1 MCNIF
6 IIAVPTPVKKNKT
19 PDLRYLKDATEL
31 VAKYLKPND
40 CVIYESTVYPGTTEE
55 ICVPILKKFS
65 KLKTDIES
73 NKNSFS
79 YGFSPERLNPG
90 SKEGDIR
97 KIVKV
102 VSGSTKKSS
111 IKINNLYKSII
122 TAGTYKADSVKVAE
136 AAKIIEN
143 TQRDV
148 NIALINEFQKI
159 FTKMNLNIYEVL
171 KASETKWNFL
181 KFKPGMVGGHCIS
194 VDPYYL
200 SYKAK
205 KKIGVS
211 PKMVLSGRETN
222 SMMPKFY
229 CDQILSYAKIKKY

>member
-1 MCNIF
+1 MNQRNPYNRRNMF
-6 IIAVPTPVKKNKT
+6 
-19 PDLRYLKDATEL
+19 
-31 VAKYLKPND
+31 
-40 CVIYESTVYPGTTEE
+40 
-55 ICVPILKKFS
+55 PILKIFKI
-65 KLKTDIES
+65 KTDIES

-148 NIALINEFQKI
+148 NIALINEFQK
-159 FTKMNLNIYEVL
+159 FYKNEL
-171 KASETKWNFL
+171 KY
-181 KFKPGMVGGHCIS
+181 I
-194 VDPYYL
+194 
-200 SYKAK
+200 
-205 KKIGVS
+205 
-211 PKMVLSGRETN
+211 
-222 SMMPKFY
+222 
-229 CDQILSYAKIKKY
+229 